1 MNETTPHISFVVGE
15 EKHLSQIIGRSE
27 IEPLLHGALAT
38 GISRAALLDADGLP
52 FCEAGDP
59 HPPSRPEPAAIRL
72 PIRVEGEPQGTL
84 LLEMEAVTPLFEAV
98 AKVMQNALQLT
109 VTNNLKRMLTT
120 EVHTSVVQE
129 SYDQLVLTNR
139 QLLESERRYR
149 TLARELEQKVEERT
163 AELRTAYNRLLQQ
176 EKLAAVG
183 QLAAGMAHEINNPI
197 GFIRSNLGSFS
208 KYLNRL
214 VEMLGVY
221 RRLLEEESST
231 ATIRTQAS
239 KRWNELKMDFVLE
252 DSAVLLGQ
260 SVDGADRI
268 ARIVAEL
275 KGFTCLDGMEQNS
288 IDLNLELE
296 QVLASLAGNFPP
308 DTKLTTDLQPLPL
321 FTCHAPLVTQAFG
334 NIIDNALKSR
344 SSDLQLALHSRLEGD
359 AIVISIAD
367 NGCGIPEADIPRIF
381 DPFFTTRQVG
391 SGTGMGLAV
400 AREIIAGAG
409 GSIEVTSRTGTD
421 SGTTVLVRLPS
432 SEKG

>member
-1 MNETTPHISFVVGE
+1 MNETTPNISFVIGE
-15 EKHLSQIIGRSE
+15 EKHLSQIIGRPE

-38 GISRAALLDADGLP
+38 GISRAVLLDADGLP

-72 PIRVEGEPQGTL
+72 PIRVEGEPQGAL
-84 LLEMEAVTPLFEAV
+84 LFEMEAVTPLFEAV
-98 AKVMQNALQLT
+98 AKVIQNALQLT

-139 QLLESERRYR
+139 QLLESEHRYR
-149 TLARELEQKVEERT
+149 ALARELEQKVEERT
-163 AELRTAYNRLLQQ
+163 AELRTAYDRLLQQ

-221 RRLLEEESST
+221 RRLLDEGQPPHAARSR
-231 ATIRTQAS
+231 ADQ
-239 KRWNELKMDFVLE
+239 RWNELKMDFVLE

-260 SVDGADRI
+260 SIDGADRI

-296 QVLASLAGNFPP
+296 QALASLAGRFPP
-308 DTKLTTDLQPLPL
+308 HTKLTTDLQPLPL
-321 FTCHAPLVTQAFG
+321 FTCHAPLVAQAFG
-334 NIIDNALKSR
+334 NVIDNALKSR
-344 SSDLQLALHSRLEGD
+344 TNALQLSVSSRLEAD
-359 AIVISIAD
+359 SIVITIAD
-367 NGCGIPEADIPRIF
+367 NGCGIPEAELPRIF
-381 DPFFTTRQVG
+381 DPFFTTRPVG

-400 AREIIAGAG
+400 AREAIIGAG
-409 GSIEVTSRTGTD
+409 GDISVTSQPGDGTE
-421 SGTTVLVRLPS
+421 VRIRLPLPG
-432 SEKG
+432 KG